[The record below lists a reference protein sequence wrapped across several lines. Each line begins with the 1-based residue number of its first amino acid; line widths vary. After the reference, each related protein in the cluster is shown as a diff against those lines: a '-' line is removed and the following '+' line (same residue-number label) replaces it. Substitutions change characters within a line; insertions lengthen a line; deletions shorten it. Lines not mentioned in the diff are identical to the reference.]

1 MNLNPIHR
9 ILLNTD
15 GSITGIIEAITGR
28 KVEVETVEQRIIR
41 ADEEIARML
50 KIERGDEVNYRVVYL
65 KVCGLIYVKAISFT
79 PLKRLQDSFRDD
91 LMRADIPIGKIM
103 RKHSIEARREINWK
117 KVIKADK
124 KLAEEL
130 KMEKS
135 EVLVRN
141 YNIIHKG
148 EVLINITEFFPAER
162 FSERF

>member
-1 MNLNPIHR
+1 
-9 ILLNTD
+9 
-15 GSITGIIEAITGR
+15 
-28 KVEVETVEQRIIR
+28 
-41 ADEEIARML
+41 ML